1 MQRVTMMNMQGEK
14 LSARI
19 EMKKIK
25 LLRNKYGVYNKISL
39 LNLLQIPIHMVN
51 FSLIR
56 DIAGNQN
63 HPLHQ
68 GLSTDG
74 FLWFSNLAATDPLFL
89 LPIFSAFLG
98 YMNVVELM
106 KRSATQGGQNPLEMF
121 KPVLK
126 ILPLISIQ
134 INCTFPAAL
143 NLYFIM
149 ITLNNFLLI
158 KAFNTEWVKKY
169 YNIAEIPKE
178 L

>member
-1 MQRVTMMNMQGEK
+1 
-14 LSARI
+14 
-19 EMKKIK
+19 
-25 LLRNKYGVYNKISL
+25 
-39 LNLLQIPIHMVN
+39 MVN

-56 DIAGNQN
+56 EIASKPN
-63 HPLHQ
+63 HALHQ
-68 GLSTDG
+68 GLSQDG
-74 FLWFSNLAATDPLFL
+74 FLWFSNLAATDPFFL

-98 YMNVVELM
+98 YMNIIELM
-106 KRSATQGGQNPLEMF
+106 KRTANQSGPNPLEMF

-126 ILPLISIQ
+126 ILPLISIP

-158 KAFNTEWVKKY
+158 KAFNNERVKKY